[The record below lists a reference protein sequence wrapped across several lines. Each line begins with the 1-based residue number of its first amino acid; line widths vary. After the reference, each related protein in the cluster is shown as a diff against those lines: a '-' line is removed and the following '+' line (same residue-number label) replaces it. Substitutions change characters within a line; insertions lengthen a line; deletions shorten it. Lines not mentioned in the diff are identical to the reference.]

1 MIQEETQKSVVKNTE
16 LFAILEE
23 DGIDEEPVTDGWFL
37 EEDSYEENMSLMDYP
52 FSIDNNFERRS
63 QG

>member
-23 DGIDEEPVTDGWFL
+23 DGIDEDPVIDG
-37 EEDSYEENMSLMDYP
+37 
-52 FSIDNNFERRS
+52 
-63 QG
+63 